1 MQRVGRNDDEHE
13 LGGHDPAVLA
23 AVWLVQRDGASRMSA
38 ATRAFRAAG
47 ATETAPAP
55 EVPGSVFGWV
65 QRLGAEEL
73 RVFLDGL
80 YEAAAG
86 DEDDPCTWARLEEL
100 FAVWRTAAGMPFVPV
115 AVEPGPA
122 DVGDEVPVPYRLT
135 EMAHAALADEDDGQE
150 QGKPADLTV
159 LHVTC
164 GLVASEFAAGGHPE
178 AGAMWDLAHVLD
190 PADVRFAR
198 LAVPGGG
205 VQ

>member
-1 MQRVGRNDDEHE
+1 MQRLGRYDDDDEPGRHV
-13 LGGHDPAVLA
+13 PAVLEA
-23 AVWLVQRDGASRMSA
+23 LRLVQRDGAARMSA

-47 ATETAPAP
+47 TTETAPAP

-65 QRLGAEEL
+65 QGLEAGDR
-73 RVFLDGL
+73 RRFLDGL

-86 DEDDPCTWARLEEL
+86 DEDDPVVWAVLEEL
-100 FAVWRTAAGMPFVPV
+100 VAVWRTAAGMPV
-115 AVEPGPA
+115 AAVPGPA
-122 DVGDEVPVPYRLT
+122 DLVGDEVPVPYRLT
-135 EMAHAALADEDDGQE
+135 EMAHAALALADEDDGQE

-178 AGAMWDLAHVLD
+178 AGAMWEAAHLLD